1 LPIWVDGTDGT
12 SIVWQGTY
20 ASHPASPSNGW
31 AYYNSTDGKSY
42 VYQSGT
48 WYQMTVDGVDGANGA
63 DGEDGLSIVW
73 HGDATSPDPSWEV
86 VNHCY
91 RDTDNGYAYIY
102 NGSAW
107 ELMVRDG
114 SDGTDGADGTDGLS
128 LFVTYHD
135 NAADN
140 PPSTPTG
147 DGTSGGWHTNVTSSV
162 VWISQKIAAS
172 ASEGTWGTPIRISG
186 TAIWSEVINDG
197 GKPEDGAT
205 VGATWG
211 QDIAGQ
217 PFDMQNLVKKPTF
230 EDGSAGTWV
239 GNTITLSDVT
249 GQVWTKALASSS
261 RHVIEYSPYTTAM
274 PTCVPGEKFY
284 LEADV
289 NTEASPH
296 KFILYARF
304 VTAAMGSAK
313 WVAADELAA
322 GQGWTRLKGVVTAPA
337 NCMYVMVDL
346 FTDAFSGFG
355 TVLVTNI
362 HLSRYNP
369 DADVTAE
376 HQGDINIDN
385 IQDGSSYKKLSAAN
399 LTALQSA
406 INMDTPQPRS
416 GWEGAFTN
424 DSPSAGYVAWTAFVV
439 RYQGTDYT
447 VSASNSN
454 NKYLYWN
461 AGATKTQLYGTDTI
475 GDAVGV
481 GKFAVGYND
490 GGTFYPSQFFKFMHG
505 ALIQAHTI
513 MAEQYAE
520 LRQTM
525 PWTAEASCDASHPFT
540 MDFKLPSEL
549 TTVIS
554 AKLSFKLRPFR
565 AHSTGAASGG
575 GSSPTSGNTDVGTK
589 VSSESADWPY
599 NAATGNVDGSLPNTA
614 SGKESVRSNK
624 YTDYANGTGTYTDYA
639 DGTGSH
645 RHPTLSNSHRHLLT
659 QGTDYF
665 EGHTHQMGQHQ
676 HALGE
681 NGGEHTH
688 DVVVGSHNHTVT
700 ISPHTHGIAYG
711 IYEESNSPTVH
722 YHVDNGAGFGG
733 ASSDYTEDQVDL
745 DISGSVSGAGWKSVR
760 FDVTARCRITA
771 ILEVKVDITA

>member
-1 LPIWVDGTDGT
+1 
-12 SIVWQGTY
+12 
-20 ASHPASPSNGW
+20 
-31 AYYNSTDGKSY
+31 
-42 VYQSGT
+42 
-48 WYQMTVDGVDGANGA
+48 
-63 DGEDGLSIVW
+63 
-73 HGDATSPDPSWEV
+73 
-86 VNHCY
+86 
-91 RDTDNGYAYIY
+91 
-102 NGSAW
+102 
-107 ELMVRDG
+107 
-114 SDGTDGADGTDGLS
+114 
-128 LFVTYHD
+128 
-135 NAADN
+135 
-140 PPSTPTG
+140 
-147 DGTSGGWHTNVTSSV
+147 
-162 VWISQKIAAS
+162 
-172 ASEGTWGTPIRISG
+172 
-186 TAIWSEVINDG
+186 
-197 GKPEDGAT
+197 
-205 VGATWG
+205 
-211 QDIAGQ
+211 
-217 PFDMQNLVKKPTF
+217 
-230 EDGSAGTWV
+230 
-239 GNTITLSDVT
+239 
-249 GQVWTKALASSS
+249 
-261 RHVIEYSPYTTAM
+261 
-274 PTCVPGEKFY
+274 
-284 LEADV
+284 
-289 NTEASPH
+289 
-296 KFILYARF
+296 
-304 VTAAMGSAK
+304 
-313 WVAADELAA
+313 
-322 GQGWTRLKGVVTAPA
+322 
-337 NCMYVMVDL
+337 
-346 FTDAFSGFG
+346 
-355 TVLVTNI
+355 
-362 HLSRYNP
+362 
-369 DADVTAE
+369 
-376 HQGDINIDN
+376 
-385 IQDGSSYKKLSAAN
+385 
-399 LTALQSA
+399 
-406 INMDTPQPRS
+406 
-416 GWEGAFTN
+416 
-424 DSPSAGYVAWTAFVV
+424 
-439 RYQGTDYT
+439 
-447 VSASNSN
+447 
-454 NKYLYWN
+454 
-461 AGATKTQLYGTDTI
+461 
-475 GDAVGV
+475 
-481 GKFAVGYND
+481 
-490 GGTFYPSQFFKFMHG
+490 MHG

-554 AKLSFKLRPFR
+554 AKLSFKIRPFR

-733 ASSDYTEDQVDL
+733 ASSDYTENQVDL